1 MQVLSTPRNFVSGPT
16 PQENLKVVKDGLDVI
31 HDIYRYAQL
40 GFKAIPED
48 DFDRFKWYG
57 VYRQRPKD
65 SGYFMLRTKIPG
77 GQLNAAQLAVLG
89 GIA

>member
-16 PQENLKVVKDGLDVI
+16 PQEKLKVIKDGLDVI

-57 VYRQRPKD
+57 VYR
-65 SGYFMLRTKIPG
+65 
-77 GQLNAAQLAVLG
+77 
-89 GIA
+89 